1 MIQSDI
7 QATSSSPASSGDG
20 ATNAAQPLLALSTC
34 WCSGRHTDG
43 YAMLR
48 EMADLGFSHV
58 ELSHGIRI
66 TLVPGILKA
75 LGEGVVQVATM
86 HNFCPLP
93 TGITQPAP
101 NAFEPSSADAA
112 ERDQWLR
119 QTRRSL
125 DFAQQAGARVLVAH
139 LGSVRFFWRNP
150 VRQLLAKADAWRAK
164 REGEG
169 GADGAP
175 APFADEPRFAAWR
188 EKARK
193 KLAAR
198 MRPYWERVN
207 QSIEEIRAYADGRGV
222 ALGFEN
228 RERPDELPFDD
239 AFEELL
245 DGIARPHTAGYWHD
259 TGHAQIKQQLGF
271 IHHRSHL
278 EKLAPRLLGFHLH
291 DTDATGRD
299 HLPVGEGVVDFDMVS
314 RFWQPRHVLVLE
326 LAPRTRS
333 ADVKKSKNRIEE
345 LLAARKLRIGR

>member
-1 MIQSDI
+1 
-7 QATSSSPASSGDG
+7 
-20 ATNAAQPLLALSTC
+20 
-34 WCSGRHTDG
+34 
-43 YAMLR
+43 MLR

-75 LGEGVVQVATM
+75 LAEGVIQVASA

-125 DFAQQAGARVLVAH
+125 DFAQQVGARVLVVH
-139 LGSVRFFWRNP
+139 LGRVRFFWGNP
-150 VRQLLAKADAWRAK
+150 VRGFLAEADEQWEARAA
-164 REGEG
+164 GELG
-169 GADGAP
+169 TAA
-175 APFADEPRFAAWR
+175 APFADAPRFAALR
-188 EKARK
+188 EKTRRR
-193 KLAAR
+193 LAAR
-198 MRPYWERVN
+198 MKPYWERVKRG
-207 QSIEEIRAYADGRGV
+207 IDEILPYAAGRGV
-222 ALGFEN
+222 PLGFEN

-239 AFEELL
+239 AFVELF
-245 DGIARPHTAGYWHD
+245 DAMAQSRAAGCWHD

-271 IHHRSHL
+271 INHRAHL

-299 HLPVGEGVVDFDMVS
+299 HLPVGEGEVDFEMIS
-314 RFWQPRHVLVLE
+314 RFWRPHHVLVLE
-326 LAPRTRS
+326 LAPRTRP
-333 ADVKKSKNRIEE
+333 ADVKKSRNRIEQ
-345 LLAARKLRIGR
+345 LLAARKPEAGR